1 MLLLIIFKKS
11 RPKLLLRFLF
21 PQNKVDATG
30 RDMVLRLRNVDL
42 SEKLQFNG
50 ERTSLGDARE
60 RKFRGLQVELDGFR

>member
-1 MLLLIIFKKS
+1 MLLLIVLEKS

-42 SEKLQFNG
+42 SEKFQFNG

-60 RKFRGLQVELDGFR
+60 NNFRGLQVELDGFW